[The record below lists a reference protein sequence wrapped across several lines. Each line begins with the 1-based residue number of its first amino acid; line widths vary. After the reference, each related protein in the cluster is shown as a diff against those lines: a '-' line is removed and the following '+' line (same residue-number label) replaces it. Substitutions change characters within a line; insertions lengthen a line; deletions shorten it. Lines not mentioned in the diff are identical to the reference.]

1 MRIDDNDNR
10 SNEEKASAMGDA
22 MRAAQEQGGAF
33 NRHDNRDGL
42 LYRFGADNANPELQG
57 MKKLD
62 KLCSRIEQILNNV
75 AATMGGCPTHNAKKE
90 TITRYDDFFEKGHS
104 EEYQLGDL
112 TLLIEVKFTLPGN
125 LKLVIKDLEV
135 PRPTQNIEGMGF
147 KVAESGP
154 RVFSIDEAAGVRF
167 DPRRASSFGPK
178 VTLLP
183 DNEHFVNSVFMPL
196 AKFSDANGLA
206 FYLQGMATDSI
217 TYVFLDQE

>member
-1 MRIDDNDNR
+1 MSANYDDNK
-10 SNEEKASAMGDA
+10 EPKANAAMGDA
-22 MRAAQEQGGAF
+22 MRAAQEQGAVF

-42 LYRFGADNANPELQG
+42 LYRFGAENANPELQG

-75 AATMGGCPTHNAKKE
+75 AVTMGGRPIHNAKKE
-90 TITRYDDFFEKGHS
+90 NITRYDDFFEKGHS

-112 TLLIEVKFTLPGN
+112 TLLIEAKFTLPGN

>member
-1 MRIDDNDNR
+1 MRMDDNDNR
-10 SNEEKASAMGDA
+10 SNEEKVSAMGDA
-22 MRAAQEQGGAF
+22 MRAAQEQGAVF

-62 KLCSRIEQILNNV
+62 KLCNRIEQILNNV
-75 AATMGGCPTHNAKKE
+75 AVTMGGCPTHNAKKE
-90 TITRYDDFFEKGHS
+90 TTTRYDDFFEKGHS
-104 EEYQLGDL
+104 EEYQLGHL
-112 TLLIEVKFTLPGN
+112 TLLIEVKFTLPGS
-125 LKLVIKDLEV
+125 LKLVIKDLEA
-135 PRPTQNIEGMGF
+135 PRPANNIEGMGF
-147 KVAESGP
+147 KAAESGP

-206 FYLQGMATDSI
+206 FYLQGMATGSI

>member
-1 MRIDDNDNR
+1 MSVNYDDNK
-10 SNEEKASAMGDA
+10 EPKANAAMGEA
-22 MRAAQEQGGAF
+22 LRAAQEQGGVF

-42 LYRFGADNANPELQG
+42 LYRFGAENANPELQG

-62 KLCSRIEQILNNV
+62 KLCSRIEQILNNA

-104 EEYQLGDL
+104 EEYQLGNL

-125 LKLVIKDLEV
+125 LKLVIKNLEV

-147 KVAESGP
+147 KVTETGP
-154 RVFSIDEAAGVRF
+154 RTFSIDKAVGLRF
-167 DPRRASSFGPK
+167 DPNRQSSFGPK